1 MVNRTRKTIRAY
13 TGVDADIKYGSLK
26 HALAEIQSLIAAYG
40 EDATIDTY
48 SPPYSDSEYLGVYVK
63 REETDKEMAARIANE
78 EENEAWRAK
87 RDAEEY
93 ERLKKKFGG
102 A

>member
-1 MVNRTRKTIRAY
+1 MVDRTRKTIRAY
-13 TGVDADIKYGSLK
+13 TGHDVDIKYGTLK
-26 HALAEIQSLIAAYG
+26 AALAEIQSLIATYG
-40 EDATIDTY
+40 EEATIEAYT
-48 SPPYSDSEYLGVYVK
+48 PAYSDSEYLGVYAK
-63 REETDKEMAARIANE
+63 REETDEEMADRIYYE

-87 RDAEEY
+87 REAEEY